1 MRMKKKSLLYR
12 SFVLL
17 LTACIL
23 VGTMPSKMYAEEY
36 NGLTA
41 VTDLPP
47 ENIVVNVV
55 ETGGGEKEEPFIG
68 DTTPAVTEAPVA
80 DETPVVTEAPV
91 ADATPVVTEVP
102 VADATPVVTEAP
114 VVDAT
119 PVVTEVPV
127 ADATPVVTEAPV
139 VDVTPAVTETPVG
152 DVTPAVTEVPVA
164 DVTPVVTEAPVADVT
179 PAVTEAPVVDV
190 TPAVTEEPSTESSE
204 IFTIYIRFVDS
215 EGNEIYKRYQKEVNG
230 GESFDVGQEYK
241 LPDIEGYKPVRL
253 KNATASVNSEAI
265 GEFRKFFA
273 IDSVDCDVKF
283 YVYYAQDS
291 AVATVEPTQIPADEP
306 NVEVTTEPTVE
317 PTSEPQISDNLDDEE
332 KEIYAQMLM
341 LGAYDVATNDAGQ
354 TLYAVVCDGSLL
366 GKYAPGAIV
375 NLTVPVKDGYDFIG
389 WKVMCSEQV
398 SISGNQFV
406 MPSAPVGI
414 VSHWKA
420 QTHQIA
426 IYHITSDGT
435 SLYESKFADVKNGS
449 SFTLDASYSLPA
461 IDGYMVTGIKHDGST
476 YTNVSDYRNIIRVDS
491 VLKDE
496 VFEVVYEP
504 IDTSYTVKH
513 YRQDLNGDY
522 PENLM
527 ESETFNGKY
536 GQVVK
541 VKDYVRNNYVGF
553 TWRGFVDDEATS
565 ITLSSSNNEI
575 RIYYSRAQYRLFYVD
590 GTSTLW
596 YDVKYEE
603 SVNINERFG
612 QPLPRVDATF
622 DGWTTSDTTIQIE
635 NGVFM
640 MPAHDVVFN
649 SKWISNATAEY
660 HIYYYIETT
669 SSANSWTASNH
680 RNGNADPNPTS
691 DSDFQFHGE
700 VKLVGNTNT
709 VVDSNVV
716 TQNASGVVDTAHFTY
731 SRMDENVTINP
742 DGTTIVKAYYRRNV
756 YYYEFRYRND
766 QSRLYTWDGHN
777 NGKLYYKYE
786 ADLTDA
792 EIPNCWP
799 YNDASGAI
807 QWIQDSGAAIS
818 APTSAN
824 LGYNYTIYH
833 NGNATNKIGLDYVKQ
848 NLSGQYSTD
857 SERGLLV
864 QFFFSWDQK
873 LNIALRAY
881 RCPEGFSFDYYKTRA
896 GKSGKIPPVS
906 DWGNVSGTPGFM
918 IEDTNCYW
926 ADIYFKRNMYTISFS
941 NGANVVSTSPNVY
954 YQASL
959 PNVGVANVPTL
970 DAMGIPDAFKNGY
983 EFAGFEDSNNS
994 ALYTGSTPA
1003 EAYEK
1008 FVQANPTMPAR
1019 NILLTAKWK
1028 LKTYKVNF
1036 YYDITKVGT
1045 SETLMSEQVV
1055 EYGKL
1060 ITKSPDTPT
1069 RLNYV
1074 FSGWY
1079 YRDASGNEK
1088 PWISDATRVIDNME
1102 IYAKWTASEQIIV
1115 DITVIHNYYG
1125 NGVIADSV
1133 RETKQGVVGSTVT
1146 IEALNR
1152 DGYFPDF
1159 AMQNYEVKE
1168 TDNAVVFN
1176 YYPVEE
1182 VEYTVYYVDANG
1194 NNLISPVVK
1203 STKNLIVTENYV
1215 YIPFCTP
1222 RVLAQELRLTS
1233 DAERNVI
1240 TFVYDVIGTTS
1251 YTIKYW
1257 QEQLDGSYLE
1267 VEADRLEIKD
1277 VSYYTEVS
1285 VTSEQMKSYTGFTFN
1300 SGISNTSAWVV
1311 PNEDVVLNLYYDRL
1325 EYTVSY
1331 VYSSTIPGVTMPDL
1345 PVTQTYK
1352 FGETV
1357 QVASN
1362 ALVIAEAPQYEFK
1375 GWYRQG
1381 DATEVEVITFE
1392 MPNQNV
1398 VLYGYFEASEYY
1410 ITVDWTKED
1419 GSYHGGTYSWDCV
1432 KLEYVHDASTAGWST
1447 IPYVKCVVKN
1457 YGSKAVNLDFSA
1469 KTDKWGKYFVA
1480 NSNPFDNIPTVR
1492 LEAGAEYTFEFRTD
1506 LELKWDYS
1514 KLNAEVAKVAIGGTA
1529 PTEETND
1536 FELKITK
1543 VN

>member
-1 MRMKKKSLLYR
+1 MKMKKKSLLYR

-17 LTACIL
+17 LSVCIL

-36 NGLTA
+36 DGLTT

-55 ETGGGEKEEPFIG
+55 ETGGDEKNESFIDNVAPAVTEEPVVDATPAVTEEPVV
-68 DTTPAVTEAPVA
+68 DTTPAVTE
-80 DETPVVTEAPV
+80 EPV
-91 ADATPVVTEVP
+91 ADATPAVTEEP
-102 VADATPVVTEAP
+102 VADATPAVTE
-114 VVDAT
+114 
-119 PVVTEVPV
+119 EPV
-127 ADATPVVTEAPV
+127 ADATPAVTEEPV
-139 VDVTPAVTETPVG
+139 ADATPAVTE
-152 DVTPAVTEVPVA
+152 E
-164 DVTPVVTEAPVADVT
+164 
-179 PAVTEAPVVDV
+179 PVVDA
-190 TPAVTEEPSTESSE
+190 TPAVTEEPSSESSE
-204 IFTIYIRFVDS
+204 IFTIYIRFVDL

-230 GESFDVGQEYK
+230 GESFDVGQEYE
-241 LPDIEGYKPVRL
+241 LPNIAGYKPVRL
-253 KNATASVNSEAI
+253 KNVTASVNSEAI
-265 GEFRKFFA
+265 GEYRKFFA

-283 YVYYAQDS
+283 YVYYAQD
-291 AVATVEPTQIPADEP
+291 VAQATAEPTQKPVDEP
-306 NVEVTTEPTVE
+306 KIEVTAEPTLV
-317 PTSEPQISDNLDDEE
+317 PTAESTIEPQIPDNLDEE
-332 KEIYAQMLM
+332 EQEIYAQMLL
-341 LGAYDVATNDAGQ
+341 LGAYDVATNDVGQ
-354 TLYAVVCDGSLL
+354 TLYAVVCDGNLL
-366 GKYAPGAIV
+366 GKYASGETV
-375 NLTVPVKDGYDFIG
+375 SLTVPVKDGYDFIG
-389 WKVMCSEQV
+389 WKVVCSEQV
-398 SISGNQFV
+398 SINGNQFV

-426 IYHITSDGT
+426 IYHITSNGT
-435 SLYESKFADVKNGS
+435 SLYESKFADVRNGS
-449 SFTLDASYSLPA
+449 SFALDSSYSLPV
-461 IDGYMVTGIKHDGST
+461 IDGYMVTSIKHDGNT

-513 YRQDLNGDY
+513 YKQALNGEY
-522 PENLM
+522 PESLM

-536 GQVVK
+536 GQVVNVSDH
-541 VKDYVRNNYVGF
+541 VKSSYVGF
-553 TWRGFVDDEATS
+553 NWRGFVNDEATS
-565 ITLSSSNNEI
+565 ITLSSKNNEI
-575 RIYYSRAQYRLFYVD
+575 KIYYSRAQYRLFYVD

-603 SVNINERFG
+603 VININEKFG
-612 QPLPRVDATF
+612 EPVPRVDATF

-635 NGVFM
+635 NGIFM

-649 SKWISNATAEY
+649 SKWTPNATAEY

-680 RNGNADPNPTS
+680 RNGSADPNPTS
-691 DSDFQFHGE
+691 DSDFQFHGN
-700 VKLVGNTNT
+700 VKLVGNTNSVVGNDVVT
-709 VVDSNVV
+709 RNAGSVVDLDN
-716 TQNASGVVDTAHFTY
+716 FTY

-742 DGTTIVKAYYRRNV
+742 DGTTIVKAYYRRNI
-756 YYYEFRYRND
+756 YYYEFRYQNNKG
-766 QSRLYTWDGHN
+766 RLYIWDGHN
-777 NGKLYYKYE
+777 EGRLYYKYE

-792 EIPNCWP
+792 GIPNCWP
-799 YNDASGAI
+799 YSEGGSSI
-807 QWIQDSGAAIS
+807 QWIQTSGAAIS

-824 LGYNYTIYH
+824 LGYNFTIYH
-833 NGNATNKIGLDYVKQ
+833 NGVAKNRMGLNYTKQ
-848 NLSGQYSTD
+848 NLSGQYASD

-864 QFFFSWDQK
+864 QFFYNYDQK
-873 LNIALRAY
+873 LSITLRQY
-881 RCPEGFSFDYYKTRA
+881 RCPEGFAFDYYVTDA
-896 GKSGKIPPVS
+896 GKRGTIPPAS
-906 DWGNVSGTPGFM
+906 QWGDTSGEPGFL
-918 IEDTNCYW
+918 IEDSRCNW
-926 ADIYFKRNMYTISFS
+926 ATVYFKRNMYDISFS
-941 NGANVVSTSPNVY
+941 NGANVVSKSPAVY
-954 YQASL
+954 YQANL
-959 PNVGVANVPTL
+959 PNAGGANVPTL

-1074 FSGWY
+1074 FGGWY
-1079 YRDASGNEK
+1079 YRDAGGNEK

-1102 IYAKWTASEQIIV
+1102 IYAKWTASEQIIA
-1115 DITVIHNYYG
+1115 DITVVHNYYG

-1133 RETKQGVVGSTVT
+1133 TETKQGVVGSTVT

-1152 DGYFPDF
+1152 AGYFPDF

-1168 TDNAVVFN
+1168 TGNTVVFN
-1176 YYPVEE
+1176 YYPIEE

-1222 RVLAQELRLTS
+1222 RVLAQELCLTS
-1233 DAERNVI
+1233 DAEKNVI

-1267 VEADRLEIKD
+1267 VEADRLVVSD

-1285 VTSEQMKSYTGFTFN
+1285 VTTEQTKSYDGYTFN

-1331 VYSSTIPGVTMPDL
+1331 VYSSTIDGVTMPDL

-1352 FGETV
+1352 FGATV

-1362 ALVIAEAPQYEFK
+1362 ALTIAGAPQYEFK

-1381 DATEVEVITFE
+1381 DAIEVEVTTFD

-1410 ITVDWTKED
+1410 ITVDWTEED
-1419 GSYHGGTYSWDCV
+1419 GSYHGGMYSWDCV
-1432 KLEYVHDASTAGWST
+1432 KLEYVHDTSTAGWST
-1447 IPYVKCVVKN
+1447 VPYVKCVVKN
-1457 YGSKAVNLDFSA
+1457 YGSKAVDLDFSA
-1469 KTDKWGKYFVA
+1469 KTNKWGAYFVA

-1506 LELKWDYS
+1506 VELKWDYD
-1514 KLNAEVAKVAIGGTA
+1514 KLNAEAAKVAIGGIA

-1536 FELKITK
+1536 FEIKITK